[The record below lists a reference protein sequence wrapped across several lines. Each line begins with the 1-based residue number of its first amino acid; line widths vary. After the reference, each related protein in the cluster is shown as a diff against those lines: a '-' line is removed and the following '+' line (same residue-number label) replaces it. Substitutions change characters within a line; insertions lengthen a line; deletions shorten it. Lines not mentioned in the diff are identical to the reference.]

1 MEEQLQSST
10 ESSLWLMFEL
20 QEGFYAVDCRYVE
33 SIFEI
38 MQEII
43 PVPRT
48 DESILGLIELRG
60 ATAFCCWIS
69 SRFYRRSRRWA
80 RIPSRAK
87 RSAADTDEFLMKGR

>member
-1 MEEQLQSST
+1 MEEQLQSSA

-69 SRFYRRSRRWA
+69 SRFYRRSRRWT